1 MILAAATDL
10 QENFG
15 WHAVDQKFLPLIKLA
30 NLWCMETC
38 AKDWKKLRIILL
50 KSKLPSVLSLLWF
63 FLFKMCF
70 ANICFSIFCNIK
82 KPN

>member
-30 NLWCMETC
+30 IYLWCMKTC
-38 AKDWKKLRIILL
+38 AKD
-50 KSKLPSVLSLLWF
+50 
-63 FLFKMCF
+63 
-70 ANICFSIFCNIK
+70 
-82 KPN
+82 

>member
-30 NLWCMETC
+30 IYGAWKLVLKIE
-38 AKDWKKLRIILL
+38 KKLRIILL
-50 KSKLPSVLSLLWF
+50 KSKLPSVLSLL
-63 FLFKMCF
+63 
-70 ANICFSIFCNIK
+70 
-82 KPN
+82 